1 MTFWQKMKMNMMRF
15 MEGRYGVDHLGN
27 FTLYTG
33 LALSVLDM
41 ILNTGLLG
49 MLGLALYVTT
59 IFRMFS
65 RRREKRM
72 MENRKYLEL
81 TGDWKKKFRQFKL
94 RLKNSK
100 QYKYFKCPKCR
111 ALLRL
116 SRGCGQ
122 VHVTCARCKHEFDQ
136 KA

>member
-1 MTFWQKMKMNMMRF
+1 MNFWEKMKINLARF
-15 MEGRYGVDHLGN
+15 MEGRYGVDYLGN

-33 LALSVLDM
+33 LGLTLLDM
-41 ILNTGLLG
+41 FLGTGI
-49 MLGLALYVTT
+49 LGLIGMALYGIT

-65 RRREKRM
+65 RNREKRM
-72 MENRKYLEL
+72 AENRKYVML
-81 TGDWKKKFRQFKL
+81 TSDWKKKFRQYKL

-100 QYKYFKCPKCR
+100 QYKYFKCPNCK

-116 SRGCGQ
+116 SRGSGQ

-136 KA
+136 RA

>member
-1 MTFWQKMKMNMMRF
+1 MNFLEKMKMNLARL
-15 MEGRYGVDHLGN
+15 MEGRYGVDYLGN

-33 LALSVLDM
+33 LGLSLADM
-41 ILNTGLLG
+41 FLNTGILG
-49 MLGLALYVTT
+49 TAGLALYVLT

-65 RRREKRM
+65 RNREKRM
-72 MENRKYLEL
+72 AENRKYVMI
-81 TGDWKKKFRQFKL
+81 TSNWKKKFRQYKL

-100 QYKYFKCPKCR
+100 QYKYFKCPHCK

>member
-1 MTFWQKMKMNMMRF
+1 MNFWEKMKINLARF
-15 MEGRYGVDHLGN
+15 MEGRYGVDYLGN

-33 LALSVLDM
+33 LGLSIADM
-41 ILNTGLLG
+41 FLGTGILG
-49 MLGLALYVTT
+49 MAGFALYVIT
-59 IFRMFS
+59 IYRMFS
-65 RRREKRM
+65 RNREKRM
-72 MENRKYLEL
+72 AENRKYVML
-81 TGDWKKKFRQFKL
+81 TSDWKKKFRQYKL

-100 QYKYFKCPKCR
+100 QYKYFKCPNCK

>member
-1 MTFWQKMKMNMMRF
+1 MNFWEKMKMNLARF
-15 MEGRYGVDHLGN
+15 MEGRYGVDYLGN

-33 LALSVLDM
+33 LGLSLLDM
-41 ILNTGLLG
+41 FLGTGILG
-49 MLGLALYVTT
+49 MAGFALYVITL
-59 IFRMFS
+59 FRMFS
-65 RRREKRM
+65 RNREKRM
-72 MENRKYLEL
+72 AENRKYVML
-81 TGDWKKKFRQFKL
+81 TSDWKKKFRQFRL

-100 QYKYFKCPKCR
+100 QYKYFKCPNCK

>member
-1 MTFWQKMKMNMMRF
+1 MNFWEKMKINLARF
-15 MEGRYGVDHLGN
+15 MEGRYGVDYLGN

-33 LALSVLDM
+33 LALTLLDM
-41 ILNTGLLG
+41 FLGTGI
-49 MLGLALYVTT
+49 LGLIGMALYGIT

-65 RRREKRM
+65 RNREKRM
-72 MENRKYLEL
+72 AENRKYVML
-81 TGDWKKKFRQFKL
+81 TSDWKKKFRQLKL

-100 QYKYFKCPKCR
+100 QYKYFKCPKCK

-122 VHVTCARCKHEFDQ
+122 VHVTCACCKHEFDQ
-136 KA
+136 RA

>member
-1 MTFWQKMKMNMMRF
+1 MNFWEKMKINLARF
-15 MEGRYGVDHLGN
+15 MEGRYGVDYLGN

-33 LALSVLDM
+33 LGLTLLDM
-41 ILNTGLLG
+41 FLGTGILG
-49 MLGLALYVTT
+49 MAGFALYVIT
-59 IFRMFS
+59 IYRMFS
-65 RRREKRM
+65 RNREKRM
-72 MENRKYLEL
+72 AENRKYVML
-81 TGDWKKKFRQFKL
+81 TSDWKKKFRQLKL

-100 QYKYFKCPKCR
+100 QYKYFKCPKCK

-136 KA
+136 RA